1 MSNREQHGLRG
12 PVKTCVEETT
22 YAGVI
27 AADGRQLPESKS
39 RYETE
44 YSVEGR
50 VITRR
55 THNSDGSEWVIRYT
69 YVGSGRLLKTASG
82 VEGEETTETL
92 YSYDD
97 QGRVRNI
104 SDSSRPDNPV
114 TFRYDERGKKTKIQI
129 SHPVDYRPNTA
140 VAGSPFEC
148 ADRAPNL
155 PGGGS
160 ATTAYDEHDRPT
172 EVQVHDA
179 RGELMSRAV
188 RVYDAEGRVS
198 EEQQILDNP
207 ETIIPAEARE
217 EILKSSGASLHELRE
232 QLTKLMGGQAGP
244 FAIAYRYDAEGR
256 VRQTHRRI
264 FNEEHA
270 IETTYNEHGD
280 KATEVTRTRPI
291 GIQTEQSTP
300 GAKLPAYSEVRYL
313 YQYGQHGNWTEE
325 LVSFRSSPDG
335 AFESSTR
342 RRRSLTYY

>member
-1 MSNREQHGLRG
+1 M
-12 PVKTCVEETT
+12 TCVEETT
-22 YAGVI
+22 YAEAI
-27 AADGRQLPESKS
+27 AADGRQPREWKS
-39 RYETE
+39 RCETE
-44 YSVEGR
+44 YSVDGR

-55 THNSDGSEWVIRYT
+55 TLNSDGSEWVIRNT
-69 YVGSGRLLKTASG
+69 YIGSGRLQKAASG
-82 VEGEETTETL
+82 VEGETTTETL

-97 QGRVRNI
+97 EGRVRNI

-114 TFRYDERGKKTKIQI
+114 TFRYDERGRKTKIQI

-179 RGELMSRAV
+179 RGELMSRTV

-198 EEQQILDNP
+198 EEEQILDNP
-207 ETIIPAEARE
+207 ETIIPVEARE
-217 EILKSSGASLHELRE
+217 EILKSSGASLQELRE

-256 VRQTHRRI
+256 VRQTQRRI
-264 FNEEHA
+264 FNEEHV

-280 KATEVTRTRPI
+280 KAIEVTRTRPI
-291 GIQTEQSTP
+291 GSETEQSTP
-300 GAKLPAYSEVRYL
+300 GARLPSYSEVRYS

-325 LVSFRSSPDG
+325 LVSWRSSLDG
-335 AFESSTR
+335 AFESSNR